1 MSKTYIPKP
10 IDTSDVSLPIELE
23 QLAEK
28 VAKNVHEVW
37 SESRIKEGWS
47 YGEERND
54 ELKTH
59 PCLVPYEQLPED
71 EKDYDRRTSQETLR
85 LIIKLGFRISEE

>member
-1 MSKTYIPKP
+1 MTL
-10 IDTSDVSLPIELE
+10 VF
-23 QLAEK
+23 
-28 VAKNVHEVW
+28 
-37 SESRIKEGWS
+37 
-47 YGEERND
+47 EERND